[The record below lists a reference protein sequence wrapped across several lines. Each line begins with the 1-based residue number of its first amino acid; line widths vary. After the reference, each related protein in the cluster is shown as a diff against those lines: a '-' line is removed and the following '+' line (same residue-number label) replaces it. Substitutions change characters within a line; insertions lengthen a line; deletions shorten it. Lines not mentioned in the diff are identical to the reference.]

1 MANSMAG
8 RRAGSYTV
16 LYSAALIFFVLLV
29 FPYIYMVLQS
39 LAPWDEVNRRIFPT
53 RLTVRSYEWIWT
65 GGAAGLQKPWMRS
78 LLNSTIVTV
87 SDTITRLVAAMF
99 AGYAL
104 SRLQFFGRR
113 RINDAILFHMFYP
126 GIILLVPTFLIVRQ
140 MGIYNTYWAMI
151 IPRMVD
157 VWAIFMYKNF
167 FGGIDRS
174 LTDSAR
180 VYGAGEMRIIFSI
193 MVPMSKPI
201 TTVIFLFLFMQRWVQ
216 LLWDLLVVKDPTRQT
231 LNVLLA
237 TMFGPYGNYP
247 GPLYA
252 ASVILTF
259 PILILFGIFSK
270 QFVQGVEFVVK

>member
-1 MANSMAG
+1 MAG
-8 RRAGSYTV
+8 RRTTSYTV
-16 LYSAALIFFVLLV
+16 LYTAALVFFILLV

-39 LAPWDEVNRRIFPT
+39 LAPWDQVNRRLIPT
-53 RLTVRSYEWIWT
+53 RLTIRSYEWIWT

-87 SDTITRLVAAMF
+87 SDTLTRLAAAML

-104 SRLQFFGRR
+104 SRLQFLGRK
-113 RINDAILFHMFYP
+113 RINDVILFHMFYP
-126 GIILLVPTFLIVRQ
+126 GIILLVPTFLIVRN

-180 VYGAGEMRIIFSI
+180 VYGAGEMRIIFRI
-193 MVPMSKPI
+193 MLPMSRPI

-259 PILILFGIFSK
+259 PILILFAIFSK

>member
-8 RRAGSYTV
+8 RRTTSYTV
-16 LYSAALIFFVLLV
+16 LYTAALVFFILLV

-39 LAPWDEVNRRIFPT
+39 LAPWDQVNRRLIPT
-53 RLTVRSYEWIWT
+53 RLTIRSYEWIWT

-87 SDTITRLVAAMF
+87 SDTLTRLAAAML

-104 SRLQFFGRR
+104 SRLQFLGRK
-113 RINDAILFHMFYP
+113 RINDVILFHMFYP
-126 GIILLVPTFLIVRQ
+126 GIILLVPTFLIVRN

-180 VYGAGEMRIIFSI
+180 VYGAGEMRIIFRI
-193 MVPMSKPI
+193 MLPMSRPI

-259 PILILFGIFSK
+259 PILILFAIFSK

>member
-1 MANSMAG
+1 MAHSMAG

-16 LYSAALIFFVLLV
+16 LYTAALIFFVLLV

-104 SRLQFFGRR
+104 SRLQFFGRK

>member
-1 MANSMAG
+1 MASSMAG
-8 RRAGSYTV
+8 RRAGSYAI
-16 LYSAALIFFVLLV
+16 LYTAALFFFVLLV
-29 FPYIYMVLQS
+29 SPYIYMVLQS
-39 LAPWDEVNRRIFPT
+39 LAPWNEVNRRVFPS
-53 RLTVRSYEWIWT
+53 RLTIRSYQWILS
-65 GGAAGLQKPWMRS
+65 GGAAGLQKPWMRA

-87 SDTITRLVAAMF
+87 TDTVTRLFAAML

-104 SRLQFFGRR
+104 SRLQFFGRK

-140 MGIYNTYWAMI
+140 LGIYNTYWAMI

-180 VYGAGEMRIIFSI
+180 VYGAGEMAIIFRI

-216 LLWDLLVVKDPTRQT
+216 LLWDLLVVKDPMRQT

-270 QFVQGVEFVVK
+270 QFVEGVEFVVK

>member
-1 MANSMAG
+1 MARSIQA
-8 RRAGSYTV
+8 RRAGNYTF
-16 LYSAALIFFVLLV
+16 LYAAATFFFVLLV

-39 LAPWDEVNRRIFPT
+39 LAPWDEVNRQVFPS
-53 RLTVRSYEWIWT
+53 RLTFRSFEWIFT
-65 GGAAGLQKPWMRS
+65 GGAAGLQKPWMRA

-87 SDTITRLVAAMF
+87 SDTVTRLLAAML

-104 SRLQFFGRR
+104 SRLKFFGRK
-113 RINDAILFHMFYP
+113 RINDVILFHMFYP
-126 GIILLVPTFLIVRQ
+126 GIILLVPTFLIVRNL
-140 MGIYNTYWAMI
+140 GIYNTYWAMI

-167 FGGIDRS
+167 FGGIDRA

-180 VYGAGEMRIIFSI
+180 VYGASHMRIIFSI

-216 LLWDLLVVKDPTRQT
+216 LLWDLLVVKEPMRQT

-259 PILILFGIFSK
+259 PILILFAIFRK